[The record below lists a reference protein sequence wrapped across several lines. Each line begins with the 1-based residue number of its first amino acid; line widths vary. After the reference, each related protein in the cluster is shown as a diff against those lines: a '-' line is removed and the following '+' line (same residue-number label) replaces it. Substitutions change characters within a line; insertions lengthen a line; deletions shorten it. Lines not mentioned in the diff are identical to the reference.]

1 MHQPRHHARQVT
13 AVIFTLVATLLAP
26 ALALAANTA
35 PVISGTPPTAVA
47 VGDSYYYKPN
57 ASDVNGDSLQFT
69 IQNKPKW
76 ATFESNSGV
85 LRGTPKSHHIGKYP
99 NIRVTVSDG
108 RGGTDSLP
116 LFTITVTSSSSST
129 SNRAPTISGTPA
141 TSVGVGQAY
150 SFQPSASDADGDT
163 LAYTIQ
169 NKPSWATFSTTTGR
183 LSGTPA
189 ATGSFG
195 NIVIRVSDG
204 SLSDSLPAFA
214 ISVTSAPTNS
224 APTVSGSPATSV
236 TAGQAYSF
244 QPSATDADG
253 DVLTFSIQNRPSWAT
268 FSPTTGRLSG
278 TPTASHVGTYGN
290 IIISVTDGKATRS
303 LGAFSISVRSASGM
317 GSAALSWAAPTK
329 NTDGSTLTNLAGYRV
344 HYGTA
349 AGQLHAVRAD
359 SKQDHDERGHR
370 RPGTRTLVLCGQGLQ
385 QLRGREYLLGL
396 GQQADPVASAPEQG
410 PGRVRQFRHGRAP
423 TRDCL
428 TLPASVRNPAFRS
441 RASRR

>member
-13 AVIFTLVATLLAP
+13 AVIFTLVATLFAP
-26 ALALAANTA
+26 ALVLAANTA

-47 VGDSYYYKPN
+47 VGKSYYFKPV
-57 ASDVNGDSLQFT
+57 ASDPNRDSLLFS
-69 IQNKPKW
+69 IQNKPGW
-76 ATFESNSGV
+76 ATFETKTGV
-85 LRGTPKSHHIGKYP
+85 LRGGPKSQHVGKYP
-99 NIRVTVSDG
+99 NIKITVSDG

-116 LFTITVTSSSSST
+116 LFTVTVTSSSSST

-163 LAYTIQ
+163 LAFTIQ
-169 NKPSWATFSTTTGR
+169 NKPSWATFSATTGR

-204 SLSDSLPAFA
+204 SLSDSLPAFG

-224 APTVSGSPATSV
+224 APTISGSPATSV
-236 TAGQAYSF
+236 TAGQADSF
-244 QPSATDADG
+244 QPSAPDGDG
-253 DVLTFSIQNRPSWAT
+253 DVLTVSIQNRPSWAT

-290 IIISVTDGKATRS
+290 IIISVTDGKAARS
-303 LGAFSISVRSASGM
+303 LSAFSISVRSASGM
-317 GSAALSWAAPTK
+317 GSATLSWTAPTK
-329 NTDGSTLTNLAGYRV
+329 NTDGSSLTNLAGYRV

-349 AGQLHAVRAD
+349 AGSYTQSVQIPGKSMTSVVIEGLAPARWYFAVKAYN
-359 SKQDHDERGHR
+359 SSGVESTFSG
-370 RPGTRTLVLCGQGLQ
+370 
-385 QLRGREYLLGL
+385 
-396 GQQADPVASAPEQG
+396 
-410 PGRVRQFRHGRAP
+410 
-423 TRDCL
+423 
-428 TLPASVRNPAFRS
+428 SVNKLIQ
-441 RASRR
+441 